1 MIWKLALVRA
11 VCAEL
16 IRRGLRY
23 AADVGR
29 VAWAVFLTVGML
41 FYSWVVWGF
50 LWELIKRM
58 IS

>member
-1 MIWKLALVRA
+1 MCTALF
-11 VCAEL
+11 
-16 IRRGLRY
+16 RRGLRY

-50 LWELIKRM
+50 LWELIKRVF
-58 IS
+58 S